1 MGLFIILWHFS
12 APVIYWLCTAHP
24 LPTHTLHTVTV
35 EDEKESESKVR
46 EDTMELL
53 PSAKNGRGFVAEY
66 SDESD
71 VVYEKQTNNINS

>member
-1 MGLFIILWHFS
+1 
-12 APVIYWLCTAHP
+12 
-24 LPTHTLHTVTV
+24 
-35 EDEKESESKVR
+35 
-46 EDTMELL
+46 MELL

>member
-1 MGLFIILWHFS
+1 MRMRIPYILWTVYTH
-12 APVIYWLCTAHP
+12 CTG
-24 LPTHTLHTVTV
+24 
-35 EDEKESESKVR
+35 EEKDSESKVR

-71 VVYEKQTNNINS
+71 VVYDKAA